1 MGIEATTIMAEHGTA
16 FPNGTISWSTTPST
30 SCPWPED
37 WQWLLRILPAFLWFL
52 TVVGTLGNLFVLSV
66 WCFHK
71 SRSTVA
77 EIYLAN
83 LAAADLLLLCGL
95 PFWAINTANNFYWP
109 FGLILCKIINS
120 FLVINLYSSIYFVV
134 MVSIDRYLVLVKTMS
149 LGRMRQPRYAKW
161 NCFMIWVSALLLS
174 FPALAFRSL
183 KDVEGYEGMACVL
196 EYPSVFQWT
205 ITTAILLNTVG
216 FLIPVCI
223 ITYCS
228 VQIIQALQNRDFQK
242 IKTIQ
247 TEKKA
252 TILVF
257 AVLLLFIICWLPFQ
271 TTTFIDVLFQI
282 GIISG
287 CAVDQGLVVASQI
300 AAGCGFINSC
310 LNPIVYVI
318 VGKHFRRKCKE
329 VYFGR
334 VLRRPSSAPS
344 MTTMEIFRISFSSD
358 NQRKKSAAS
367 LSTKHNLL
375 TS

>member
-1 MGIEATTIMAEHGTA
+1 MVEHSTA
-16 FPNGTISWSTTPST
+16 HPNGTVSWNATSTH
-30 SCPWPED
+30 CPWSED
-37 WQWLLRILPAFLWFL
+37 WQRLLRIQPAYLWFL
-52 TVVGTLGNLFVLSV
+52 TIVGTLGNIFVLIV

-95 PFWAINTANNFYWP
+95 PFWAINTANNFHWP

-134 MVSIDRYLVLVKTMS
+134 MVSIDRYLALVKTMS
-149 LGRMRQPRYAKW
+149 LGRMRQPVYAKW
-161 NCFMIWVSALLLS
+161 NCFVIWVSALFLC
-174 FPALAFRSL
+174 FPTLTFRSL
-183 KDVEGYEGMACVL
+183 KGVNGYVACL
-196 EYPSVFQWT
+196 LDYPAFQWT

-228 VQIIQALQNRDFQK
+228 VQIIKTLQSRDIQK
-242 IKTIQ
+242 IQTIQ

-252 TILVF
+252 TILVL

-271 TTTFIDVLFQI
+271 ITTFIDMLFQMR
-282 GIISG
+282 IIFG
-287 CAVDQGLVVASQI
+287 CDVDQGLAVASQI
-300 AAGCGFINSC
+300 SSYWGFINSC

-318 VGKHFRRKCKE
+318 IGKHFRKKCKE

-334 VLRRPSSAPS
+334 VLRRPSAAPS
-344 MTTMEIFRISFSSD
+344 MMTMEILHTSFSAD

-367 LSTKHNLL
+367 LSQKHNLL

>member
-1 MGIEATTIMAEHGTA
+1 MAILGEHGTA
-16 FPNGTISWSTTPST
+16 LPNGTVSWNETNT

-37 WQWLLRILPAFLWFL
+37 WQWLLRIQPAFLWFL
-52 TVVGTLGNLFVLSV
+52 TIAGTVGNIFVLSV

-95 PFWAINTANNFYWP
+95 PFWAINTANNFHWP
-109 FGLILCKIINS
+109 FGLILCKIINT

-134 MVSIDRYLVLVKTMS
+134 MVSIDRYLALVKTMS
-149 LGRMRQPRYAKW
+149 LGRMRQPMCAKW
-161 NCFMIWVSALLLS
+161 ICLVIWIFALFLCF
-174 FPALAFRSL
+174 PTLAFRSL
-183 KDVEGYEGMACVL
+183 KGVNAFEGLACIL

-205 ITTAILLNTVG
+205 ITTAVLLNTVG

-228 VQIIQALQNRDFQK
+228 VQIIHTLQNRDTQK

-252 TILVF
+252 TILVL

-271 TTTFIDVLFQI
+271 ITTFIDMLFQI

-287 CAVDQGLVVASQI
+287 CDVEDAVVVASQI
-300 AAGCGFINSC
+300 GVYCGFINSC

-318 VGKHFRRKCKE
+318 VGKHFRKKCKE

-334 VLRRPSSAPS
+334 VLRRPSSASS
-344 MTTMEIFRISFSSD
+344 MTTMEISRTPFSVD
-358 NQRKKSAAS
+358 IQRKKSAVS
-367 LSTKHNLL
+367 LSQKNN
-375 TS
+375 

>member
-1 MGIEATTIMAEHGTA
+1 MVEHGTA
-16 FPNGTISWSTTPST
+16 LPNGTVSWNTTQST

-37 WQWLLRILPAFLWFL
+37 WTWLLRIQPAFLWFL
-52 TVVGTLGNLFVLSV
+52 TIVGMLGNLFVLSI

-95 PFWAINTANNFYWP
+95 PFWAIYIANDFHWP
-109 FGLILCKIINS
+109 FGLIFCKIINS

-149 LGRMRQPRYAKW
+149 LGRMRQSKCAKW
-161 NCFMIWVSALLLS
+161 NCFVIWVSALFFC
-174 FPALAFRSL
+174 FPTLAFRQL
-183 KDVEGYEGMACVL
+183 QGVNGYEGVACVL
-196 EYPSVFQWT
+196 EYPPDFPWT
-205 ITTAILLNTVG
+205 IFTAILLNTVG

-228 VQIIQALQNRDFQK
+228 VQIIQVLQNRDIQK

-252 TILVF
+252 TVLVL

-271 TTTFIDVLFQI
+271 VTTFIDMLFQI
-282 GIISG
+282 GIIVG
-287 CAVDQGLVVASQI
+287 CDVDQGIVVASQI
-300 AAGCGFINSC
+300 ATYCGFINSC

-318 VGKHFRRKCKE
+318 IGKHFRRKCKE

-344 MTTMEIFRISFSSD
+344 MTTMEILHTSFSV
-358 NQRKKSAAS
+358 NNERKTSA
-367 LSTKHNLL
+367 KNNLL
-375 TS
+375 IS

>member
-1 MGIEATTIMAEHGTA
+1 MVEHGTA
-16 FPNGTISWSTTPST
+16 LSNGTVSLNTTHSTY
-30 SCPWPED
+30 CPWPED
-37 WQWLLRILPAFLWFL
+37 WQWLLLMLPAFLWFL
-52 TVVGTLGNLFVLSV
+52 TIVGTLGNLFVLSV

-83 LAAADLLLLCGL
+83 LAAADFLLLCGL
-95 PFWAINTANNFYWP
+95 PFWAINTANNFHWP

-120 FLVINLYSSIYFVV
+120 FLVINLYSSIYFMV
-134 MVSIDRYLVLVKTMS
+134 MVSIDRYLALVKTMS
-149 LGRMRQPRYAKW
+149 LGRMRQPKYAKW
-161 NCFMIWVSALLLS
+161 NCFVIWVCALFLC
-174 FPALAFRSL
+174 FPSMAFRSL
-183 KDVEGYEGMACVL
+183 KSVTGYDGIACVL
-196 EYPSVFQWT
+196 DYPPGFQWT

-228 VQIIQALQNRDFQK
+228 VQIIQALQNRDIQK

-252 TILVF
+252 TILVL

-271 TTTFIDVLFQI
+271 VTTFIDMLFQI
-282 GIISG
+282 GIIFG
-287 CAVDQGLVVASQI
+287 CDVDQGIGVATQI
-300 AAGCGFINSC
+300 AADCGYINSC

-329 VYFGR
+329 VYSGR
-334 VLRRPSSAPS
+334 VFRRPSSAPS
-344 MTTMEIFRISFSSD
+344 MTTMEIHHTSFSAD

-367 LSTKHNLL
+367 LSPKHNFLI
-375 TS
+375 S

>member
-1 MGIEATTIMAEHGTA
+1 MGNI
-16 FPNGTISWSTTPST
+16 
-30 SCPWPED
+30 
-37 WQWLLRILPAFLWFL
+37 
-52 TVVGTLGNLFVLSV
+52 FVLSV

-95 PFWAINTANNFYWP
+95 PFWAIYTANNFHWP

-134 MVSIDRYLVLVKTMS
+134 MVSIDRYLALVKTMS
-149 LGRMRQPRYAKW
+149 LGRMRQPMCAKW
-161 NCFMIWVSALLLS
+161 NCLAIWVSALFLC
-174 FPALAFRSL
+174 FPTLAFRSL
-183 KDVEGYEGMACVL
+183 KGVNTYEGLACVL
-196 EYPSVFQWT
+196 DYPSVFQWT
-205 ITTAILLNTVG
+205 ITTAVLLNSVG

-228 VQIIQALQNRDFQK
+228 VQIIHTLQNRDTQN

-252 TILVF
+252 TILVL

-271 TTTFIDVLFQI
+271 ITTFLDMLFQI

-287 CAVDQGLVVASQI
+287 CDADNALGVASQI
-300 AAGCGFINSC
+300 AVYCGFINSC

-318 VGKHFRRKCKE
+318 VGKHFRKKCKE

-334 VLRRPSSAPS
+334 VLRRPSSASS
-344 MTTMEIFRISFSSD
+344 MTTMEIFRTSFSAD
-358 NQRKKSAAS
+358 TQRKKSAVS
-367 LSTKHNLL
+367 LSPKHNLPI
-375 TS
+375 S